1 MDRNEFYKEGNKVL
15 TEKEYNEVSGTF
27 EKVENACNDLV
38 CELRTTIGDVM
49 QILFVRRN
57 STELK
62 TRNYTLI
69 NRFGDI
75 GVIKNGDGEE
85 ISIDDI
91 NSLDTMLDIVA
102 EII

>member
-15 TEKEYNEVSGTF
+15 TENEYNEVSGTF

-38 CELRTTIGDVM
+38 CELRATIDDVM

-75 GVIKNGDGEE
+75 GVIKNDDEE
-85 ISIDDI
+85 VSIDDI
-91 NSLDTMLDIVA
+91 DSLDTMLDIVA

>member
-1 MDRNEFYKEGNKVL
+1 ML

-38 CELRTTIGDVM
+38 CELRDAINDVM
-49 QILFVRRN
+49 QILFAKRS

-62 TRNYTLI
+62 TKNYTLI

-75 GVIKNGDGEE
+75 GVIKNGDDEE

>member
-15 TEKEYNEVSGTF
+15 TDNEYNEVSGTF
-27 EKVENACNDLV
+27 EKVENACDDLV
-38 CELRTTIGDVM
+38 GELRTTIGKVM
-49 QILFVRRN
+49 EILFAKRS

-62 TRNYTLI
+62 TKNYTLI

-75 GVIKNGDGEE
+75 GVIKNGDDEE
-85 ISIDDI
+85 VSIDDI